1 LRKVMDNIIQIRDLT
16 FAYAAGDEPV
26 LSDINIDIGSGEFV
40 IIMGSSGSGKTT
52 LLKMLKRNM
61 IPAGRYSGRVYIYG
75 KEADKLTDRENAA
88 GIGYVSQD
96 PDNQIVT
103 DKVWH
108 ELAFGLENLGMD
120 NVTIRKKVAEM
131 SEYFGITGWYDKE
144 VSKLSGGQKQI
155 LNLASV
161 MVMQPGILLLDEP
174 TANLDPLAA
183 IRFLDVVKRI
193 NQELGVTVVMVEHNL
208 EYIYA
213 DADRIIAIDKGRVA
227 ANSSPKKAAADIIAA
242 GSFLIE
248 GLPVAS
254 RLYSGY
260 NKKNGNSVVSYNN
273 VNIDSNNKDN
283 HILSDEIPLT
293 VKEGRRWYVNYK
305 KVYGKDI
312 TKDKD
317 KINNFAGKSI
327 INDKVIKKDV
337 LEEDNITGNKNKKR
351 IGFIKKN
358 NLENKS
364 SRKNTDNIENTVCQL
379 KNVSYSYN
387 KKLPYIIDGVDV
399 SFKEGQ
405 ITAILG
411 GNGAGKSTMLKLIAG
426 IIEPVRGKIISN
438 KRIIML
444 PQDPKAVFTE
454 VSVEEELA
462 EVLMDKGNGI
472 YNNMPME
479 DKREIVEQIIEEF
492 GLNDIRKNNPY
503 DISGGQQEKLA
514 IAKVLLLKP
523 EVLLLDEP
531 TNGLDPYFKKTLG
544 KLLKKINADGVTI
557 IIVSH
562 DLEFVDS
569 FCDDVIMLFDKKVA
583 AKDSTHK
590 FLRDN
595 MFYTTNYYRIMK

>member
-1 LRKVMDNIIQIRDLT
+1 M
-16 FAYAAGDEPV
+16 
-26 LSDINIDIGSGEFV
+26 
-40 IIMGSSGSGKTT
+40 
-52 LLKMLKRNM
+52 
-61 IPAGRYSGRVYIYG
+61 
-75 KEADKLTDRENAA
+75 
-88 GIGYVSQD
+88 
-96 PDNQIVT
+96 
-103 DKVWH
+103 
-108 ELAFGLENLGMD
+108 
-120 NVTIRKKVAEM
+120 
-131 SEYFGITGWYDKE
+131 
-144 VSKLSGGQKQI
+144 
-155 LNLASV
+155 
-161 MVMQPGILLLDEP
+161 
-174 TANLDPLAA
+174 
-183 IRFLDVVKRI
+183 
-193 NQELGVTVVMVEHNL
+193 
-208 EYIYA
+208 
-213 DADRIIAIDKGRVA
+213 
-227 ANSSPKKAAADIIAA
+227 
-242 GSFLIE
+242 
-248 GLPVAS
+248 
-254 RLYSGY
+254 YSGY

-399 SFKEGQ
+399 SFKEGR

-426 IIEPVRGKIISN
+426 IIKPVCGKIISN

-479 DKREIVEQIIEEF
+479 DKRE
-492 GLNDIRKNNPY
+492 NNPY

-569 FCDDVIMLFDKKVA
+569 FCDDVIMLFDRKVA
-583 AKDSTHK
+583 AQDSTHK

-595 MFYTTNYYRIMK
+595 MFYTTNYYRIIK